1 MTFPSTEGGWRR
13 CFETFPSTGGGWRRC
28 FETFPSTEGGWRR
41 CFETFPST
49 GGGWR
54 RCFETFPS
62 TEGGWRRCFET
73 FPSTEGRWR
82 KCIRTFLRPVGLFI
96 LSFSFFTSPHYFPMQ
111 NLEKMLASTSSVTI
125 SPPVISPS
133 AWRQSRR
140 SSASRSPGKPS
151 LSPASTRRMASP
163 ARQSAS

>member
-1 MTFPSTEGGWRR
+1 MRIFYRRPVVEGISLRKFALRPHVEGISLRKFALQPLVEGISLRKFALQPLVEGISLRKFALQPLVEGISLRKFALRPLVGEKAYMLPTGRRTFPFSL
-13 CFETFPSTGGGWRRC
+13 FVFHFPYY
-28 FETFPSTEGGWRR
+28 
-41 CFETFPST
+41 
-49 GGGWR
+49 
-54 RCFETFPS
+54 
-62 TEGGWRRCFET
+62 
-73 FPSTEGRWR
+73 
-82 KCIRTFLRPVGLFI
+82 L
-96 LSFSFFTSPHYFPMQ
+96 PMQ